1 MSDTRTLWS
10 ARDLADYLGLSM
22 NTLSYWR
29 LKGVGPQFLRVGR
42 YVRYRPED
50 IESWLEDNQG

>member
-1 MSDTRTLWS
+1 MSETQTLWT
-10 ARDLADYLGLSM
+10 AHDLADYLGVSK

-42 YVRYRPED
+42 HVRYRPSDVEN
-50 IESWLEDNQG
+50 WLVEHQQ